1 MSPKPSS
8 RASSS
13 ASSSRGFDKELAEL
27 EALKGAPLDAAAIDR
42 LRKSLTHRNNY
53 VVSKAARLIED
64 AALAAL
70 LPDVLTAYDR
80 FFTDAETTDPQCWA
94 KNALVKTLI
103 ALEHRDKDA
112 YLRGLR
118 HHQLEGTW
126 GGTTDTAGT
135 LRGACAQALVN
146 CPGIPDTELLALLIE
161 LFTDP
166 DKSVRIAA
174 AHAIGNVG
182 GPSAPLLLRLRAL
195 LGSGEE
201 PEVLGACYSALLDRE
216 GARAIPFVA
225 GYLEDGDDTAAEA
238 AFALS
243 ATHKP
248 EALAALISRRRAAA
262 NPRRTASR
270 RVDLARDDSGLDG
283 SWFDGILLSAIA
295 LCRQPEALDYLLAI
309 IERDERAAALAIE
322 AIGRAAPSDETRAR
336 VEQAV
341 RKAANPRLEQAM
353 RKHMPSAPHRG

>member
-1 MSPKPSS
+1 MPPKRSS

-13 ASSSRGFDKELAEL
+13 APSSRGFDKELAEL
-27 EALKGAPLDAAAIDR
+27 EALKGAPLDPAAIDH
-42 LRKSLTHRNNY
+42 LRKALTHRNNFI
-53 VVSKAARLIED
+53 VAKAAKLIED
-64 AALAAL
+64 AAVFAL

-80 FFTDAETTDPQCWA
+80 FFADAETTDPQCWA
-94 KNALVKTLI
+94 KNALVKTLV

-135 LRGACAQALVN
+135 LRGACAEALVN
-146 CPGIPDTELLALLIE
+146 CPGIPDAELLALLIE
-161 LFTDP
+161 LFADP
-166 DKSVRIAA
+166 DKAVRVAA
-174 AHAIGNVG
+174 ANAIGNVG

-201 PEVLGACYSALLDRE
+201 PEVLGACYSSLLDRE
-216 GARAIPFVA
+216 GTRAIPFVA
-225 GYLEDGDDTAAEA
+225 RYLEDGDDIAAEA

-248 EALAALISRRRAAA
+248 AALEALIACRRAAA
-262 NPRRTASR
+262 NPRRPDSR
-270 RVDLARDDSGLDG
+270 RVDLARDD

-295 LCRQPEALDYLLAI
+295 LCRQPEALDYLIAI
-309 IERDERAAALAIE
+309 IERDQREASAAIE
-322 AIGRAAPSDETRAR
+322 AIGRAAPTSETRER
-336 VEQAV
+336 VEKAV
-341 RKAANPRLEQAM
+341 RKAGSQRLEQVL
-353 RKHMPSAPHRG
+353 RKHLPEVPHRG